1 MGFYHEHVRAD
12 RDDYV
17 IVNMTN
23 IKPDAQINYE
33 KLPFEAWL
41 DVESPYD
48 LKFGIIITIYLSNN
62 LALSWIF
69 LRKHLRLEN
78 RKFRVCYHLVT
89 GFVVVGLINE
99 L

>member
-1 MGFYHEHVRAD
+1 MIGIKHEFLHAMGFYHEHVRAD

-48 LKFGIIITIYLSNN
+48 LKFGIIIKFIYP
-62 LALSWIF
+62 I
-69 LRKHLRLEN
+69 
-78 RKFRVCYHLVT
+78 
-89 GFVVVGLINE
+89 I
-99 L
+99 

>member
-48 LKFGIIITIYLSNN
+48 LKFGTIIKTIFYLRMRPQLNFS
-62 LALSWIF
+62 
-69 LRKHLRLEN
+69 
-78 RKFRVCYHLVT
+78 T
-89 GFVVVGLINE
+89 INVKKQ
-99 L
+99 

>member
-48 LKFGIIITIYLSNN
+48 LKFGIIIKAIYLFNN
-62 LALSWIF
+62 LDLSWIF
-69 LRKHLRLEN
+69 LRKPLRLEN
-78 RKFRVCYHLVT
+78 RKFRFFYHLVT
-89 GFVVVGLINE
+89 SLIV
-99 L
+99 LT